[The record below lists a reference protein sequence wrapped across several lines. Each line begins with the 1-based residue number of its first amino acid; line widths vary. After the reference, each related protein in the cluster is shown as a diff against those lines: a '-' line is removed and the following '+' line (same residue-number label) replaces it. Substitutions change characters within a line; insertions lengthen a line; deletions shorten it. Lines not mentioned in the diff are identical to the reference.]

1 MREGTDLTAGHSFGG
16 LASLRNLAEAK
27 KEALRRRLW
36 FSSLSR
42 VERGIIDLTVRY
54 VDKVKSTRLAKVLTA
69 IMDKLQSAM
78 ESTLDRLVKAVG
90 LPLARKI
97 SNTAFKWGNSS
108 ARSWAEDRA
117 FARFL
122 VVNFGKVRGD

>member
-1 MREGTDLTAGHSFGG
+1 LIIGQSFGEF
-16 LASLRNLAEAK
+16 ATKKNLTKVK
-27 KEALRRRLW
+27 KVALRYRVW

-54 VDKVKSTRLAKVLTA
+54 VDNVKSARLAKVLRA
-69 IMDKLQSAM
+69 IVDKLQSAM
-78 ESTLDRLVKAVG
+78 ESTLDRLVKAIG

-97 SNTAFKWGNSS
+97 SNIALSWGNSS
-108 ARSWAEDRA
+108 AHSWAEDRA

-122 VVNFGKVRGD
+122 VVNFGKV